1 MSLSKSSVDF
11 FKKEARKHHTS
22 YQAMIRRLL
31 DLYLFIEVFKFNIG
45 TGLALLASWREEKRS
60 VLTQS
65 RKRMLRELQRFHD
78 EQYT

>member
-31 DLYLFIEVFKFNIG
+31 VLYLFIEVFKFNIG